1 MTDLSTASEHTSTA
15 QDPSDSDRSR
25 VRSGRPTPEAV
36 EEAGDVLRALAANI
50 ALVVQGKPEQIE
62 LAVLCLAAE
71 GHLLVEDVPG
81 VGKTLLAKALAK
93 SVTGLTSRVQFTPD
107 LLPADLI
114 GVTIVR
120 QPNNEFV
127 FRPGPVFANIV
138 LCDEINRASPKVQSA
153 LLEAMEERQVSVDG
167 TTHPLPGPFMVIATQ
182 NPVEQEGTYPLP
194 ESQLD
199 RFLARMTIGY
209 PDRAAEIAVM
219 KGAAPSG
226 QNVVDRLG
234 AVADISA
241 IASITQMVPTL
252 HVAPV
257 LLGYVVDILN
267 GTRQHADLRLG
278 ASPRSG
284 QAWLRLARARA
295 VIRGREF
302 VTPEDLRSTAASVLS
317 HRLIPRSRAIDV
329 ETVLDSV
336 FAAVPVPG
344 SRKG

>member
-1 MTDLSTASEHTSTA
+1 MTDLSTDSEHASAITEGT
-15 QDPSDSDRSR
+15 DSNRSQP
-25 VRSGRPTPEAV
+25 RSGRPTPEAV
-36 EEAGDVLRALAANI
+36 EAAGDVLRALAANI

-93 SVTGLTSRVQFTPD
+93 SVTGVTSRVQFTPD

-120 QPNNEFV
+120 QPSNEFV

-167 TTHPLPGPFMVIATQ
+167 TTHRLPAPFMVIATQ

-199 RFLARMTIGY
+199 RFIARMTIGY

-226 QNVVDRLG
+226 QNVVDQLG
-234 AVADISA
+234 AVTDIADV
-241 IASITQMVPTL
+241 ASITQMVPTL

-257 LLGYVVDILN
+257 LFGYVVDVLN
-267 GTRQHADLRLG
+267 GTRDHPDLRLG

-302 VTPEDLRSTAASVLS
+302 VTPEDLRTTASAVLS
-317 HRLIPRSRAIDV
+317 HRLIPRSRAISL
-329 ETVLDSV
+329 ESVLESV

>member
-1 MTDLSTASEHTSTA
+1 MTDLSTATEQALAT
-15 QDPSDSDRSR
+15 QPSAESDQSR
-25 VRSGRPTPEAV
+25 VRQGRPTPEAV
-36 EEAGDVLRALAANI
+36 NAAGDVLRALATNI
-50 ALVVQGKPEQIE
+50 GLAVQGKPEQIE

-81 VGKTLLAKALAK
+81 VGKTLLAKALAR
-93 SVTGLTSRVQFTPD
+93 SVSGITSRVQFTPD
-107 LLPADLI
+107 LLPADLL

-120 QPNNEFV
+120 QPDNEFV

-153 LLEAMEERQVSVDG
+153 LLEAMEERQVSIDG
-167 TTHPLPGPFMVIATQ
+167 TTHALPGPFMVIATQ

-219 KGAAPSG
+219 KGAAHSG
-226 QNVVDRLG
+226 QNVVDRLTPV
-234 AVADISA
+234 ADVADIA
-241 IASITQMVPTL
+241 HITRMVPTL

-257 LLGYVVDILN
+257 LLGYVVDILA
-267 GTRQHADLRLG
+267 GTRNHPDLRLG
-278 ASPRSG
+278 ASPRAG

-295 VIRGREF
+295 VLRGREF
-302 VTPEDLRSTAASVLS
+302 ITPEDLRSSASSVLV
-317 HRLIPRSRAIDV
+317 HRLIPRSRAINLDA
-329 ETVLDSV
+329 VLDSV
-336 FAAVPVPG
+336 FASVPVPG